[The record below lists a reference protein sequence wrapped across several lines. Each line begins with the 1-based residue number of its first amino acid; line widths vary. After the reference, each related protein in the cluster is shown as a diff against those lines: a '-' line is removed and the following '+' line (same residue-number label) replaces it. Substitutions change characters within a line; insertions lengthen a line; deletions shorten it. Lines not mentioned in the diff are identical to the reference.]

1 MGAALVPFSF
11 LTVWE
16 MTFALPAATFA
27 GLLCLLGA
35 YLLDP
40 PPPKK
45 EKKKKKKPHR
55 TRSCAVQHGRIIE
68 NPMPMCW
75 GSGFCGFY

>member
-45 EKKKKKKPHR
+45 KKKRKRNP
-55 TRSCAVQHGRIIE
+55 IE
-68 NPMPMCW
+68 PVPALCNTVE
-75 GSGFCGFY
+75 S